1 MGEQKGG
8 REQRQCAGEGQGRLA
23 KDKLSEEES
32 QDHNNARET
41 TEAHRRTL
49 DGGSGAY
56 ACQLFVAE
64 SLRTTVLQD
73 TSHANRKR
81 GFAGSSL
88 T

>member
-8 REQRQCAGEGQGRLA
+8 REQRKCAGEGQGRLA
-23 KDKLSEEES
+23 KGRLPEEQS

-41 TEAHRRTL
+41 AEAQRRTL

-56 ACQLFVAE
+56 ACQLFIAE

-73 TSHANRKR
+73 TSH
-81 GFAGSSL
+81 
-88 T
+88 